1 MMTTDRNKEALT
13 TTTTQLSLPIDIVH
27 GQEVYLYY
35 FLFPLSFIFNTLY
48 LIGSISNY
56 VFLVFLERSSDQT
69 NRRRRRKKNKSEK
82 KFFLLVTRTCKHD
95 RKPGK
100 RSSIIRAVVGVV
112 CEVKTGSFHKTQR
125 NAQSLLFHR
134 FIILL

>member
-1 MMTTDRNKEALT
+1 MMTTDRNKEAL

-48 LIGSISNY
+48 LISSISNY
-56 VFLVFLERSSDQT
+56 VFLVFLERSPDQT
-69 NRRRRRKKNKSEK
+69 NRRRKKNKTRK
-82 KFFLLVTRTCKHD
+82 NFFLLVIRTCKHD

-112 CEVKTGSFHKTQR
+112 SEVKTGSFHKTQR